1 MPRVDSDHPNRI
13 ATAGRELDYPRF
25 RSHYIPRTRN
35 GRIAVAAFL
44 FLFAL
49 TQPPFINTLAN
60 RIEPWFL
67 GLPFFYGFL
76 LVIYCALIG
85 VLIWAQRRGV

>member
-1 MPRVDSDHPNRI
+1 VSSAPRNR
-13 ATAGRELDYPRF
+13 GDDYPDY

-49 TQPPFINTLAN
+49 TQPPFINTIAN

-85 VLIWAQRRGV
+85 ILIWAQRRGL

>member
-1 MPRVDSDHPNRI
+1 MPRVDPDHPNRI
-13 ATAGRELDYPRF
+13 SSPEKRQDYPRF

-35 GRIAVAAFL
+35 GRMAVAAFL
-44 FLFAL
+44 GLFSL
-49 TQPPFINTLAN
+49 TQPPFIHTIAN

-76 LVIYCALIG
+76 LLLYCALIG
-85 VLIWAQRRGV
+85 VLIWAQRRGI